1 MIALGNNELE
11 VSAPHKVGKF
21 KYIIGYNKDNEP
33 FPLEIYIKECQL
45 NITEGYDEYDDGT
58 PISDIWHVE
67 SKYKVIYKGKYKW
80 VRSDEIFDTKE
91 DILKS
96 IKKIAYID

>member
-1 MIALGNNELE
+1 MENNELE

-67 SKYKVIYKGKYKW
+67 SKYKVIYRGKYKW

-96 IKKIAYID
+96 IKKIVYMD